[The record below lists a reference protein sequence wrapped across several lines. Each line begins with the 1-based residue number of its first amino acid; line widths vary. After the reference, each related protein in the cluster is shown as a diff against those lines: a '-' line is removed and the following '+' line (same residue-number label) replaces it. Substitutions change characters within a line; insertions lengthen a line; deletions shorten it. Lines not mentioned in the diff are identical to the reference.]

1 MTFFREWDEPIEPCK
16 LVAPGHNLPVNLRLA
31 KLQRTKL
38 AGAWLESRGN
48 AFVLHRACL
57 PPQSCGHSYFQL
69 VKSACSNQPLVR
81 PGFCMCFEEYTTHNP
96 DSLSNYIEGSGW
108 SDLYQAQGKHLGG
121 LLIYTPNTKEY
132 FWLQKARPFENPHF
146 RCSESVK
153 WVNKR
158 TFPGWPSEDFE
169 FDPLVNYQIKI

>member
-1 MTFFREWDEPIEPCK
+1 MTFFREWEEPIEPCK

-121 LLIYTPNTKEY
+121 LLIYTPNSKEY

-158 TFPGWPSEDFE
+158 TFPEWPSEDFE